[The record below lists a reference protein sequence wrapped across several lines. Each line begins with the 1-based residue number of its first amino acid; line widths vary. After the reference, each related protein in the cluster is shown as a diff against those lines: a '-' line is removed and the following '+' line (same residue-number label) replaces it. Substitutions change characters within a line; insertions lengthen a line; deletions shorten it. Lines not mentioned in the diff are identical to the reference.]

1 MGMFHIQPPHEKR
14 DDAVEFNGVAERW
27 MDHNGIEDLRLKI

>member
-14 DDAVEFNGVAERW
+14 DDAVEFNGIAERLIE
-27 MDHNGIEDLRLKI
+27 HNGIQDLRLKI